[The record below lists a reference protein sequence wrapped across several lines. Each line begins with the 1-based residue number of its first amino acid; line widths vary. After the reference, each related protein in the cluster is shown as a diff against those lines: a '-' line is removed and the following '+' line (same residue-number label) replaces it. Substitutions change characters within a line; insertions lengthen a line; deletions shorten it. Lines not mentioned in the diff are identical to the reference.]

1 MWPSSLPSGGRRGP
15 LAGLGGT
22 CPGSY
27 HRGVGD
33 GTWRQSA
40 SVGGLQRRCFTQQF
54 HLEQL
59 ILNNQGVDHSLG
71 VCQQPTSAPEVVVT
85 TACRTRCPSDKR
97 VPTFFKEVTT
107 CVILYTQEDEK
118 TVFQTAA
125 HITPDRGVTQ
135 FCCLSFA
142 FEYLLIFL

>member
-1 MWPSSLPSGGRRGP
+1 MWPSSLPSGGRRAP

-40 SVGGLQRRCFTQQF
+40 SVGGLQRWRFTQQF

-71 VCQQPTSAPEVVVT
+71 VCQQPTSATEVVVR

-118 TVFQTAA
+118 AVFQTAA